1 MIYYIL
7 IGVILVLVYQ
17 LTPVARKRP
26 YKFLEGIPA
35 IWFILFSIG
44 RGLLLAIT
52 YPFWIFL
59 ISAVYISKLIDKMSH
74 KLKSLKP
81 GKYDELVKTILE
93 CDGIMVDGSEKY
105 ESMVD
110 HPPIYS
116 SDDGLLV
123 FVLHYY

>member
-1 MIYYIL
+1 M
-7 IGVILVLVYQ
+7 VAYQ
-17 LTPVARKRP
+17 LLPASRKRP
-26 YKFLEGIPA
+26 YKFLEGIPV

-52 YPFWIFL
+52 YPFWVLL
-59 ISAVYISKLIDKMSH
+59 ISAVYISKLIYKMSN
-74 KLKSLKP
+74 KLKKLIP

-116 SDDGLLV
+116 LDDGLLV
-123 FVLHYY
+123 YVIHYY